1 MKDPVKAL
9 FDAGILQKTA
19 FPPESRHHGI
29 ATKTLERPDGTSI
42 AYLKRR
48 FVPAP
53 ERFAA
58 IAEHRVREGERLDN
72 LAAAL
77 VGDPEQFWRLCDA
90 NGVLKPEELEVT
102 GRRIRIT
109 LPEGVPPQEN
119 VGA

>member
-9 FDAGILQKTA
+9 FDAGVLQKTA
-19 FPPESRHHGI
+19 FAPESRYHGI
-29 ATKTLERPDGTSI
+29 ATSTLERPDGTLV
-42 AYLKRR
+42 AYLRRR

-53 ERFAA
+53 DRFAT

-72 LAAAL
+72 LAAIL

-102 GRRIRIT
+102 DRRIRIT
-109 LPEGVPPQEN
+109 LPEGVPPPED
-119 VGA
+119 VGT